1 MKTKSKIKC
10 DVPRGHG
17 GVKPPLLSVVIAS
30 FNESIDVLTEAL
42 DSVRGQSFEDFE
54 CIVVDDSTDLES
66 AEACRAFC
74 QEDSRF
80 IYIHPSER
88 LGLSRSLN
96 LGLGLAQGQFIA
108 RFDADDVCL
117 PFRFERQLAFLHEY
131 PHIDVVGSNIEISD
145 EAGRVIAFRKYPQR
159 HETIVRQMHLTAT
172 LANPTVM
179 LRRGSYDRLGGYNPK
194 FTFAEDLELWL
205 RWANGGTKFANIQ
218 ENLVRYRK
226 QDACRNRSHWMQNLR
241 ARLINFDISHIL
253 TRILGIMAV
262 AVWLVIPSRFQ
273 AVAFQAAML
282 IKVEE

>member
-1 MKTKSKIKC
+1 MKTKTKIKS
-10 DVPRGHG
+10 DVPRGHSDL
-17 GVKPPLLSVVIAS
+17 KPPLLSVVIAS
-30 FNESIDVLTEAL
+30 FNESIDVLIEAL
-42 DSVRGQSFEDFE
+42 DSVRAQSFKDFE

-74 QEDSRF
+74 EEDSRF

-96 LGLGLAQGQFIA
+96 LGLGMVRGRFIA

-117 PFRFERQLAFLHEY
+117 PFRFERQLAFLHEH

-159 HETIVRQMHLTAT
+159 HETIVRRMHLTAT

-179 LRRGSYDRLGGYNPK
+179 LRRGSYDRLGGYNPE

-226 QDACRNRSHWMQNLR
+226 QDARRNRSHWILNLR
-241 ARLINFDISHIL
+241 ARLINFDLSHIL

-262 AVWLVIPSRFQ
+262 AFWLVIPSRVQ